1 MPPDDSSPVQAW
13 GRFPS
18 GALPGALSDL
28 VAALESGPARAIAA
42 TAEQAAVA
50 AAAVAAALEAPLVLL
65 TPTPVLAER
74 VASVVRWLLH
84 AGPTPYSFPRWPR
97 GADSPYEE
105 VVEGP
110 FTAAARS
117 GALGAFCLSDSP
129 YAVALDAA
137 LAARRTIPFD
147 AYSEGVFR
155 LEVGRDIDLTAL
167 MDVLVGAGYRRTSSV
182 AEVGEFAVRGGVLD
196 VFSPY
201 GEDPVRVELD
211 GDTIVSLKVFDAAT
225 QRAQRPLA
233 KTWVVPA
240 WEVPGDPGRLRDAAI
255 RLRDAAAAAGV
266 PAPRVA
272 EVETLFTQG
281 RTPPA
286 FAAMLPLIYGGL
298 DLPLDYLGETAVV
311 AVLDPAG
318 CFASADAALD
328 TLRAERE
335 ALAPGPRLAAPPEDL
350 AAPGETLLGRLRN
363 RPRTLWFDAGLP
375 VAAGEQS
382 GLVPAP
388 ARGPVLGPA
397 HPEASSAELTLATH
411 AEVPVAERV
420 AGLVSIARRL
430 ADSGQR
436 LLVLAPSDSEADRV
450 RSILA
455 SEGLDPAIA
464 GRDGLAE
471 TFLLRTTTPVRVGV
485 GRVRAPFGIETLG
498 LLVVPS
504 EAVFGVK
511 DTVTGRRGERRGAKA
526 LSDLRDLSPGDLV
539 IHREHGIGVFDG
551 MKEMVLDGRK
561 AECLVLSYAAGDR
574 LYLPVERSNLLE
586 KFVSGGDGGPARTL
600 DRLGSPAF
608 AKRKKAARGAVRDIA
623 AKLKVLYARRLAA
636 TAEPLSPPDAEFRE
650 FEATFP
656 YETTADQ
663 ERAIEDVL
671 EDVGRDRPMDR
682 LVCGD
687 VGFGKTEVAIR
698 AAYKAVLDGKQ
709 VAVLVPTTILAEQ
722 HRLTFAARFRGTPVV
737 VESLSRFKTP
747 QEAKRTLL
755 TLAQG
760 GVDVIIGTHRLLSK
774 DVVFRDLGLLVVDE
788 EHRFGVAHKER
799 LREIAAHVH
808 TLTLT
813 ATPIPRT
820 LHMALAGIRDLSV
833 IATPP
838 RDRLAVKTF
847 VARAGRDLVR
857 SAVLKE
863 LNRNGQ
869 VFYVHNR
876 VEDIYETADRIQGLV
891 PEARVTVAHGQMS
904 AADLET
910 VMSAF
915 VRGDKDVL
923 VCTTLIESGLD
934 IGTANTMIVDSADTL
949 GLAQLYQLRGRVG
962 RAAEQA
968 YCYLLVRD
976 PSTLTDDARRRIEAI
991 ERFSELSSGFN
1002 LASMDLE
1009 IRGAGDVLGADQS
1022 GHLAAVG
1029 LDLFMEMLQDALHE
1043 LSGEAVEERI
1053 DPELKIDA
1061 DARIPAEW
1069 LPDESLRLR
1078 MYKRLASSRDLAEV
1092 AQLAGEMADR
1102 FGRPPVGVERLLT
1115 LMRIKVR
1122 ARALGLA
1129 LVGLRAGSAQVIA
1142 AAGHEAS
1149 IPRLRAA
1156 AESRAFRVQ
1165 SAEADRLRLV
1175 VPRGVEGDAALTL
1188 LEDLLRQGSA

>member
-1 MPPDDSSPVQAW
+1 MDRLMPPDNTHVNTAR
-13 GRFPS
+13 GRFPA
-18 GALPGALSDL
+18 GVLPQDVARLVSD
-28 VAALESGPARAIAA
+28 AETGPVRAFAA

-50 AAAVAAALEAPLVLL
+50 AATVAAALEAPLVVLA
-65 TPTPVLAER
+65 PTQVLAER
-74 VASVVRWLLH
+74 VASITRWLLG
-84 AGPTPYSFPRWPR
+84 AGPTPYAFPRWPR
-97 GADSPYEE
+97 GADSPYQD

-110 FTAAARS
+110 FSAAARS
-117 GALGAFCLSDSP
+117 GALGAFCLSELP

-137 LAARRTIPFD
+137 LAARRTVPFD

-155 LEVGRDIDLTAL
+155 LEVGREIDLSAL
-167 MDVLVGAGYRRTSSV
+167 VEMLVAAGYHRASTV

-196 VFSPY
+196 IFSPY
-201 GEDPVRVELD
+201 AEDPIRVELD
-211 GDTIVSLKVFDAAT
+211 GDTIATMKVFDAAT
-225 QRAQRPLA
+225 QRAQRPLSR
-233 KTWVVPA
+233 TWVVPA
-240 WEVPGDPGRLRDAAI
+240 WEVPGDPARLRDAVI

-272 EVETLFTQG
+272 EVEALFAQG

-286 FAAMLPLIYGGL
+286 FAAMLPLIHGPL

-311 AVLDPAG
+311 AILDPAG
-318 CFASADAALD
+318 CFAAADAALD
-328 TLRAERE
+328 SIRSERD
-335 ALAPGPRLAAPPEDL
+335 ALAAGPRLVSSPEEL
-350 AAPGETLLGRLRN
+350 AAPGEELLSRLSR
-363 RPRTLWFDAGLP
+363 RPRTLWFETGATG
-375 VAAGEQS
+375 VF
-382 GLVPAP
+382 
-388 ARGPVLGPA
+388 GPA
-397 HPEASSAELTLATH
+397 HPEASSAELMLATH
-411 AEVPVAERV
+411 GEVPVSQRV
-420 AGLVSIARRL
+420 SGLVGIARRL
-430 ADSGQR
+430 SESGQR
-436 LLVLAPSDSEADRV
+436 MLVLAPSDAEADRV
-450 RSILA
+450 RSILSA
-455 SEGLDPAIA
+455 EGLDPAVA

-471 TFLLRTTTPVRVGV
+471 TLLLRTSAPVRVGV
-485 GRVRAPFGIETLG
+485 GRVRATFGIETLG

-504 EAVFGVK
+504 ESVFGVK
-511 DTVTGRRGERRGAKA
+511 DTVAGRRGERRGAKA
-526 LSDLRDLSPGDLV
+526 LTDLRDLSPGDLV

-551 MKEMVLDGRK
+551 MKEMTLDGRT
-561 AECLVLSYAAGDR
+561 AECLVLTYAAGDR
-574 LYLPVERSNLLE
+574 LYVPVERANLLE
-586 KFVSGGDGGPARTL
+586 KYVSAAEGAAPRTL

-608 AKRKKAARGAVRDIA
+608 ARRKKAARGAARDIA
-623 AKLKVLYARRLAA
+623 GKLKVLYARRLAA
-636 TAEPLSPPDAEFRE
+636 TTEPLSPPDNEFRE

-671 EDVGRDRPMDR
+671 EDVCRDRPMDR

-698 AAYKAVLDGKQ
+698 AAFKAVLDGRQ

-722 HRLTFAARFRGTPVV
+722 HRLSFAARFRNTPVV

-747 QEAKRTLL
+747 QQSKRVLL
-755 TLAQG
+755 GLSQG
-760 GVDVIIGTHRLLSK
+760 GVDVVIGTHRLLSK

-799 LREIAAHVH
+799 LREMAANVH

-833 IATPP
+833 IVTPP

-847 VARAGRDLVR
+847 VARAGHDLVR

-876 VEDIYETADRIQGLV
+876 VEDIFDTAQHVQSLV

-904 AADLET
+904 ADDLES

-915 VRGDKDVL
+915 IRGEKDVL

-934 IGTANTMIVDSADTL
+934 IGTANTMIVDAADTL

-991 ERFSELSSGFN
+991 ERFSELSSGFT

-1029 LDLFMEMLQDALHE
+1029 LDLYMEMLQDALRE
-1043 LSGEAVEERI
+1043 LSGEVVEERI
-1053 DPELKIDA
+1053 DPELKVDVQ
-1061 DARIPAEW
+1061 ARIPAEW
-1069 LPDESLRLR
+1069 LPDERLRLR
-1078 MYKRLASSRDLAEV
+1078 MYKRLASSRDLLEV
-1092 AQLAGEMADR
+1092 ERLAGEMADR
-1102 FGRPPVGVERLLT
+1102 FGRPPEGVERLLT
-1115 LMRIKVR
+1115 LMRVKVR
-1122 ARALGLA
+1122 ARDLGLA
-1129 LVGLRAGSAQVIA
+1129 LVGLKAGVVQFVA
-1142 AAGHEAS
+1142 ASGHESS
-1149 IPRLRAA
+1149 ITDLRVVAERLNM
-1156 AESRAFRVQ
+1156 RVQ
-1165 SAEADRLRLV
+1165 SADHDRLRLA
-1175 VPRGVEGDAALTL
+1175 VPRGVDGDAALAMVEEL
-1188 LEDLLRQGSA
+1188 LSSGKQG

>member
-1 MPPDDSSPVQAW
+1 MPFDALPPAPVL
-13 GRFPS
+13 GRFPA
-18 GALPGALSDL
+18 GALPPALAEL
-28 VAALESGPARAIAA
+28 VTALESGPARAVAA

-84 AGPTPYSFPRWPR
+84 AGPTPYAFPRWPR

-117 GALGAFCLSDSP
+117 GALGAFCLSEIP

-182 AEVGEFAVRGGVLD
+182 AEVGEFAVRGGVVD

-211 GDTIVSLKVFDAAT
+211 GDTIASLKVFDAAT

-233 KTWVVPA
+233 MTWIVPA
-240 WEVPGDPGRLRDAAI
+240 WEVPGDPTRLRDAVI
-255 RLRDAAAAAGV
+255 RLRDVAAAAGV

-272 EVETLFTQG
+272 EVEALFRLG

-311 AVLDPAG
+311 AILDPAG

-328 TLRAERE
+328 TLRAERD
-335 ALAPGPRLAAPPEDL
+335 ALAPGPRLVATPEDL

-363 RPRTLWFDAGLP
+363 RPRTLWFDSGP
-375 VAAGEQS
+375 VAAPAS
-382 GLVPAP
+382 GDFPP
-388 ARGPVLGPA
+388 IQRRGPVLGPA

-411 AEVPVAERV
+411 AEVPVADRV

-430 ADSGQR
+430 TEGGQR
-436 LLVLAPSDSEADRV
+436 LLVLAPSDAEADRV

-455 SEGLDPAIA
+455 SQGLEPAIA

-471 TFLLRTTTPVRVGV
+471 TFLLRSTTPVRVGV

-551 MKEMVLDGRK
+551 MKEMLLDGRK

-586 KFVSGGDGGPARTL
+586 KFVSAGDGGPTRAL

-608 AKRKKAARGAVRDIA
+608 AKRKKAAKGAVRDIA

-671 EDVGRDRPMDR
+671 EDVARDRPMDR

-737 VESLSRFKTP
+737 VESLSRFKSA

-755 TLAQG
+755 SLSQG

-857 SAVLKE
+857 SAVMKE

-876 VEDIYETADRIQGLV
+876 VEDIYDTADRIQGLV

-904 AADLET
+904 ADDLET

-976 PSTLTDDARRRIEAI
+976 PSTLTEDARRRIEAI

-1009 IRGAGDVLGADQS
+1009 IRGAGDVLGANQS

-1043 LSGEAVEERI
+1043 LSGEAVEERL

-1061 DARIPAEW
+1061 EARIPPEW

-1092 AQLAGEMADR
+1092 AHLSGEMADR
-1102 FGRPPVGVERLLT
+1102 FGHPPIGVERLLT

-1122 ARALGLA
+1122 ARDLGLA
-1129 LVGLRAGSAQVIA
+1129 LVGLRAGTAQVIA
-1142 AAGHEAS
+1142 AGGHEAS
-1149 IPRLRAA
+1149 IPRIRAA
-1156 AESRAFRVQ
+1156 AEARAFRVQ

-1175 VPRGVEGDAALTL
+1175 VPRGVEGDAALAL
-1188 LEDLLRQGSA
+1188 LEDLLRVAAT